1 MQYNALIIDQQ
12 IESRLPMANGQS
24 ELKQIICRLDGADR
38 LTRMYEAADQLNE
51 RPCLCLVVTD
61 RVDTVSIAQIG
72 GFEAVTSEEYAAMN
86 G

>member
-1 MQYNALIIDQQ
+1 MQYHALIIDQQ
-12 IESRLPMANGQS
+12 IESRLTETNGQS
-24 ELKQIICRLDGADR
+24 EMKQMICKLDNVDS

-61 RVDTVSIAQIG
+61 REETVGIAQIG